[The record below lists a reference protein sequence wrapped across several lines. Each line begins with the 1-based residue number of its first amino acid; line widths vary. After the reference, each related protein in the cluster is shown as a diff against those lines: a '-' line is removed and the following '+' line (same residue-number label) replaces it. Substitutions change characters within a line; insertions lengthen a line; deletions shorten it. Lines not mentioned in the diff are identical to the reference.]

1 MDWVNKEVIHQAFGR
16 GNVVDCDDSYIE
28 INFESGDKRFVFPD
42 IFKKH
47 ISFVDQKA
55 SELVEIKINK
65 KKEKLKEKEIIREE
79 ERDLETE
86 RRYIMEQQKRMKNSK
101 VHSKI
106 QSVFWCESE
115 DEEERVFEEWRVFT
129 GEIKSGNKKGQP
141 RKLARL
147 NQNSACLITSRRD
160 DMKEGDRKILGAFM
174 TNPGFNG
181 RTCENGYITAHPE
194 YRIQLSEEEAEK
206 MFFWN
211 YYLDINDSDATV
223 WNSGR
228 QRYFDNKWMAQ
239 ILRDIMY
246 LKKDPQEKE
255 DIQNFFEYFCKMNAI
270 NKNELSNANGAL
282 MRD

>member
-1 MDWVNKEVIHQAFGR
+1 MDWVNKEVIHQAFGK
-16 GNVVDCDDSYIE
+16 GNVVDCDGSYIE

-55 SELVEIKINK
+55 TEIVEMKIEK
-65 KKEKLKEKEIIREE
+65 KKEKLREKEIIREE
-79 ERDLETE
+79 KRDLETE
-86 RRYIMEQQKRMKNSK
+86 RRYIVEQQKRMKNSK

-115 DEEERVFEEWRVFT
+115 EEEDKIFEEWRVFT

-141 RKLARL
+141 RKLARM

-160 DMKEGDRKILGAFM
+160 DTEEKDRKILGAFM
-174 TNPGFNG
+174 AKPGFNG
-181 RTCENGYITAHPE
+181 RTCEDGYINAHPD
-194 YRIQLSEEEAEK
+194 YRIQLSEEEVEK

-211 YYLDINDSDATV
+211 YYMDINDSDETV

-255 DIQNFFEYFCKMNAI
+255 DVENFFEYFCKMNAI
-270 NKNELSNANGAL
+270 NKSELSNAEGAL